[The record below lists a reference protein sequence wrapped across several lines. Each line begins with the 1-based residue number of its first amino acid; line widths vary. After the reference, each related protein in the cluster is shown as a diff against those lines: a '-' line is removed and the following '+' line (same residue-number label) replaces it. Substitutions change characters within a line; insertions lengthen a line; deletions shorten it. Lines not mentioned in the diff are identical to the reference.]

1 MLTRFRSENR
11 KPGWGRFVTCAVL
24 VLYLFAFV
32 VMPVLH
38 ERWHSGFTS
47 VSSLVSGDSCPL
59 CKFVRVA
66 VPFFASPELFEWQ
79 SETVAQAFS
88 IISIPSVADAIA
100 LPLCRAPPVF

>member
-32 VMPVLH
+32 VLPVLH
-38 ERWHSGFTS
+38 ERLHSGFAST
-47 VSSLVSGDSCPL
+47 SSLVSGDSCPL

-66 VPFFASPELFEWQ
+66 VPYFASPDLFDGQ
-79 SETVAQAFS
+79 SETVAQAFFF
-88 IISIPSVADAIA
+88 ISIPSVADATA